1 MATMVG
7 LRNGFEEISRMG
19 VVGCSNWF
27 GHCSIKME
35 GTFDEDGFK
44 QDGFEQE
51 KKGRKRNRVL
61 IVAWKGRGRQSD
73 CEGVIGNH
81 FRWSVLELSLTL
93 SLWVCSLKIH

>member
-1 MATMVG
+1 
-7 LRNGFEEISRMG
+7 MG

-27 GHCSIKME
+27 GHCSTKME
-35 GTFDEDGFK
+35 GTSDEDGFK

-93 SLWVCSLKIH
+93 SLRVCSLKIHLR

>member
-1 MATMVG
+1 MG

-27 GHCSIKME
+27 GHCSTKME

-51 KKGRKRNRVL
+51 KKGRKREQSTYRRV
-61 IVAWKGRGRQSD
+61 
-73 CEGVIGNH
+73 EGKRTTI
-81 FRWSVLELSLTL
+81 
-93 SLWVCSLKIH
+93 